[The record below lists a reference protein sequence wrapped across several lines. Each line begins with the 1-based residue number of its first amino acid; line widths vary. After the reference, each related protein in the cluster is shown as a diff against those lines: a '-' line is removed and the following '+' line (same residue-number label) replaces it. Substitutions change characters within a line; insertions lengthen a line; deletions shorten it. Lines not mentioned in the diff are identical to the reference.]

1 MATKKDTITLR
12 ISKAI
17 PSDVGYGRA
26 RISGETGLGL
36 KPGDIVEI
44 KGEKRSTAAIYWRS
58 RPEDE
63 KMNLIRIDGF
73 MRKNVGV
80 SLGDAVT
87 VTKVEANDCV
97 KLTLSPVMP
106 DKQEIK
112 FGSDI
117 ENFARRGLSKRPV
130 VKGDKIFIPGVT
142 VFAEAL
148 PFAVLNTTPKGIV
161 KVTQETDIV
170 IKEEPVDAEDVGQT
184 G

>member
-1 MATKKDTITLR
+1 MAKKDSITLHV
-12 ISKAI
+12 SKAI

-44 KGEKRSTAAIYWRS
+44 KGEKRSTCAIYWRS

-63 KMNLIRIDGF
+63 KMNLIRIDGI

-87 VTKVEANDCV
+87 VTIIEAKDCV
-97 KLTLSPVMP
+97 KLTLSPVMAN
-106 DKQEIK
+106 KQNIK
-112 FGSDI
+112 FGPDI
-117 ENFARRGLSKRPV
+117 EGFALRGLSKRPV
-130 VKGDKIFIPGVT
+130 VKGDRIFIPGMML
-142 VFAEAL
+142 FAEAL

-161 KVTQETDIV
+161 KVTQETNIDI
-170 IKEEPVDAEDVGQT
+170 KDEPTDAENA
-184 G
+184 